1 MGIFAEMLLGTNF
14 QISGDA
20 ADALVYAFLF

>member
-1 MGIFAEMLLGTNF
+1 MGIFAEMLLGTNL

-20 ADALVYAFLF
+20 ADTLLYAFLF